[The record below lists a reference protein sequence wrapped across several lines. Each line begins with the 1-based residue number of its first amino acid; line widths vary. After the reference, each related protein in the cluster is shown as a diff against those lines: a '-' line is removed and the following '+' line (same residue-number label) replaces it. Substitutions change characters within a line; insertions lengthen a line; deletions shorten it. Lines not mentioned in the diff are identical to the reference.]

1 MHNPAMP
8 KNKPSPNPPALSTG
22 AGVNQ
27 EEEQDYEKI
36 INDERFKEI
45 LDDCMEKCIAERECG
60 DIMCVKKCFYNS
72 CFKVAWILY
81 HAWYSSPT
89 ASTAS
94 TA

>member
-27 EEEQDYEKI
+27 EEDYEKI
-36 INDERFKEI
+36 INDPRFKEI
-45 LDDCMEKCIAERECG
+45 LDDCMAKCIKERECNN
-60 DIMCVKKCFYNS
+60 INCVKKCFYNS
-72 CFKVAWILY
+72 CFRVAWILY